1 MDKQVIITVGREFG
15 SGGIFV
21 AEAIARDL
29 DIPLYDKN
37 ILEEICEERGIPHE
51 NLAAHNEKPRNRI
64 LSRTV
69 RGETNSPELHLAE
82 MQFDFLR
89 KKAAAG
95 ESFVVLGRCS
105 EEVLKGTPGLIN
117 IFILGDPV
125 WKQKR
130 VMENFNLSEDDAIT
144 KMKKMD
150 KQRKQYHNSHSPNKW
165 GDSRTYDLC
174 INSSRLGVEGTIKEV
189 LHYVHT
195 RIDAMEH

>member
-1 MDKQVIITVGREFG
+1 MDKQIIITVGREFG

-21 AEAIARDL
+21 AEAIAKDL
-29 DIPLYDKN
+29 NIPLYDKN
-37 ILEEICEERGIPHE
+37 ILEEICAKKGTPHE
-51 NLAAHNEKPRNRI
+51 FLASYNEKPRNRI

-69 RGETNSPELHLAE
+69 RGETNSPEFHLAQ
-82 MQFDFLR
+82 MQFEFLR
-89 KKAAAG
+89 NKAAQG

-105 EEVLKGTPGLIN
+105 EEILKGTPGLIN
-117 IFILGDPV
+117 LFILADPE

-130 VMENFNLSEDDAIT
+130 VMENFNLSADDALA

-150 KQRKQYHNSHSPNKW
+150 KQRKHYHNSHSQNKW

-174 INSSRLGVEGTIKEV
+174 INSSRLGVEGTVKEV

-195 RIDAMEH
+195 RIDAL